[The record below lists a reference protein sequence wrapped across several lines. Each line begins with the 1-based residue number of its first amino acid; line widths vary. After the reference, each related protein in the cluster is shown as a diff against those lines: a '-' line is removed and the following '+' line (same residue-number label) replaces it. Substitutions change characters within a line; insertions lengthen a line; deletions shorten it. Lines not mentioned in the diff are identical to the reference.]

1 MGKREDQQTQE
12 SLWIAHTELAAAPG
26 HPFYQKLNELL
37 DAEHF
42 DGFVERLCAR
52 FYAPQF
58 GRPSLL
64 PGIYFRSLLI
74 GYFEGIEGERG
85 IAWRVADSLALRR
98 FLGIALTERTP
109 DHSTLSRT
117 RRLIDLET
125 HQQVFAWVLGLL
137 ADRGLLVGKRIGI
150 DATTLEANAA
160 MRSIIRRDT
169 GASYNEFLT
178 GLAQASG
185 IATPTREDLTR
196 LDRKRKKRTSN
207 KEWKSPIDEDA
218 RVAKMKDG
226 STHLA
231 HKAEHAVDMD
241 SGAVVAVTLQAAD
254 LGDTTTVRETL
265 IDAGIAVAELIA
277 REAELHPEEDPKVNI
292 EGIEELVADKGYHSG
307 AVVEWVGENEVTSYI
322 PERKQAGKRNWNGKQ
337 AEQQAVESNH
347 KRVTGDYGK
356 QLLRRR
362 GEFIERSF
370 AHCYETGGIRR
381 CTLRGRENI
390 LKRQL
395 IHVGAFNLSLILRKS
410 LGAGTP
416 RELKN
421 RAARL
426 VLRLFEWL
434 TSSYRPDVEVE
445 SLMVQILVILA
456 PTAASNHNIGSPE
469 IQLLLPR
476 AAKEAAQIVAIDSV
490 PFFPLV
496 LSEATDLIESAG
508 IPCLR
513 DQLGASKHRIGIDLP
528 DDGSIEHG
536 LARIVAGKD

>member
-1 MGKREDQQTQE
+1 MAMGKREDQQTQE
-12 SLWIAHTELAAAPG
+12 FLWIAHTELAATPG
-26 HPFYQKLNELL
+26 HPFYQKLNELF
-37 DAEHF
+37 DAERF
-42 DGFVERLCAR
+42 DGFVEGLCAK

-125 HQQVFAWVLGLL
+125 HQQVFAWMLGLL
-137 ADRGLLVGKRIGI
+137 ADRGLLEGKRIGI

-160 MRSIIRRDT
+160 MRSIVRRDT
-169 GASYNEFLT
+169 GASYNDFLT

-207 KEWKSPIDEDA
+207 KEWKSPIDPDA
-218 RVAKMKDG
+218 RVAKMKNG

-265 IDAGIAVAELIA
+265 IDAGIAVAELIG
-277 REAELHPEEDPKVNI
+277 REAELLSDKEPQVNI
-292 EGIEELVADKGYHSG
+292 DGIEELVADKGYHSG
-307 AVVEWVGENEVTSYI
+307 AVVEWVGKNEVTSYI

-337 AEQQAVESNH
+337 AEQQAVEANH

-362 GEFIERSF
+362 GEFVERSF
-370 AHCYETGGIRR
+370 AHCYETGGMRR

-390 LKRQL
+390 LKRLL
-395 IHVGAFNLSLILRKS
+395 IHVGAFNISLVLRKM

-426 VLRLFEWL
+426 VLRLLEWL
-434 TSSYRPDVEVE
+434 TSGYRPDGAVE
-445 SLMVQILVILA
+445 SRTAPILA
-456 PTAASNHNIGSPE
+456 ISGINHFGKPE
-469 IQLLLPR
+469 DR
-476 AAKEAAQIVAIDSV
+476 
-490 PFFPLV
+490 
-496 LSEATDLIESAG
+496 LIWN
-508 IPCLR
+508 
-513 DQLGASKHRIGIDLP
+513 
-528 DDGSIEHG
+528 
-536 LARIVAGKD
+536 LAL

>member
-1 MGKREDQQTQE
+1 MGKWEDQQTQE
-12 SLWIAHTELAAAPG
+12 PLWIAHTELAAAPG
-26 HPFYQKLNELL
+26 HPFYQKLNELF
-37 DAEHF
+37 DAERF
-42 DGFVERLCAR
+42 DGFVEGLCAK

-137 ADRGLLVGKRIGI
+137 ADRGLLEGKRIGI

-160 MRSIIRRDT
+160 MRSIVRRDT

-178 GLAQASG
+178 GLAKASG
-185 IATPTREDLTR
+185 IETPTREDLAR

-231 HKAEHAVDMD
+231 HKAEHAVDME

-254 LGDTTTVRETL
+254 LGDTTTVCETL
-265 IDAGIAVAELIA
+265 IDAGIAVAELVG
-277 REAELHPEEDPKVNI
+277 REAELHLDKEPQVNI
-292 EGIEELVADKGYHSG
+292 DGIEELVADKGYHSG
-307 AVVEWVGENEVTSYI
+307 AVVEWVGESEVLSYI
-322 PERKQAGKRNWNGKQ
+322 PARKQAGKRNWKGKQ
-337 AEQQAVESNH
+337 REQQAVEANQS
-347 KRVTGDYGK
+347 RVTGDYGK

-362 GEFIERSF
+362 GEFVERSF
-370 AHCYETGGIRR
+370 AHCYETGGMRR

-390 LKRQL
+390 LKRLL
-395 IHVGAFNLSLILRKS
+395 IHVGAFNISLILRRI

-434 TSSYRPDVEVE
+434 TSSHQPVGAVKL
-445 SLMVQILVILA
+445 SNAPILA
-456 PTAASNHNIGSPE
+456 LSSCSNSIRPE
-469 IQLLLPR
+469 FSLPWN
-476 AAKEAAQIVAIDSV
+476 S
-490 PFFPLV
+490 
-496 LSEATDLIESAG
+496 ATCTTG
-508 IPCLR
+508 C
-513 DQLGASKHRIGIDLP
+513 
-528 DDGSIEHG
+528 
-536 LARIVAGKD
+536 